1 MFLKAGQF
9 YTLSLVKA
17 GNEAHL
23 CFRHAEE
30 DETKLGCLGKGMGL
44 RKYLESENA
53 GREMKILET
62 RRRDTVGEA
71 SLLK

>member
-1 MFLKAGQF
+1 M
-9 YTLSLVKA
+9 
-17 GNEAHL
+17 
-23 CFRHAEE
+23 AEGRVGRE
-30 DETKLGCLGKGMGL
+30 IVILPKEGAVDDGTKLGCLGKGMGL
-44 RKYLESENA
+44 RKYLESENT

>member
-1 MFLKAGQF
+1 M
-9 YTLSLVKA
+9 
-17 GNEAHL
+17 